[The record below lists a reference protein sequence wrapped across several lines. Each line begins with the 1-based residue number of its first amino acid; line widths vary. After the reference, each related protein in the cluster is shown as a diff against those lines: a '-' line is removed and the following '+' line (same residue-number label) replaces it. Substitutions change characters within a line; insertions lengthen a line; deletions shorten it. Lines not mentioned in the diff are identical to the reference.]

1 MSSKRPS
8 TRPAASKKPSARR
21 TRKQTAKTG
30 GKAPARRKQT
40 ARPAPARRR
49 RASSHPKPR
58 SRART
63 GHTVEHI
70 HARTRPNGL
79 EALSVSQLLRGEGN
93 SHPARQWPATAAG
106 LDALAREVGI
116 EPSARFRRFVLEH
129 EAEPINGKF
138 LSRIPGF
145 TSETRVEVFFVP
157 LSLELLYDREVPLS
171 ENAGVLPLALF
182 SEVGDPEEAERDF
195 LAVKADDEEC
205 PVLVWNHETGMFEL
219 FAETIDAFIGALEQG
234 D

>member
-8 TRPAASKKPSARR
+8 TRPTASKKPSARR
-21 TRKQTAKTG
+21 TRKQGAKTG
-30 GKAPARRKQT
+30 AKTPARRKQT
-40 ARPAPARRR
+40 ARSAPAQRR
-49 RASSHPKPR
+49 RAAGHAKPR
-58 SRART
+58 SRT
-63 GHTVEHI
+63 GHSVEHI
-70 HARTRPNGL
+70 HTRTRPAGL
-79 EALSVSQLLRGEGN
+79 EALSIAQILRGEGD
-93 SHPARQWPATAAG
+93 SHPTRQWPSTAAG
-106 LDALAREVGI
+106 LDALARELGI
-116 EPSARFRRFVLEH
+116 EPSARFRRFVTEH

-157 LSLELLYDREVPLS
+157 LSLELLYDREVSLS

-182 SEVGDPEEAERDF
+182 SEVGDPEEAELDF
-195 LAVKADDEEC
+195 LAVKADDEAC

-219 FAETIDAFIGALEQG
+219 FAESLDAFVGALEQG